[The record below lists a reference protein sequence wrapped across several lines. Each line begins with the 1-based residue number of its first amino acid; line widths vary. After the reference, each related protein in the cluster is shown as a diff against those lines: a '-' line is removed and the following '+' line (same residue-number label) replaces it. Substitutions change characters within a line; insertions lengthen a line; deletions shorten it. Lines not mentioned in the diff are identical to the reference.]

1 MGDYP
6 SMDPVRE
13 QEILDGLF
21 ETVANLP
28 EEAVFIGRLGLRVTL
43 RGLTSSKV
51 DAIRERC
58 TVRKTTKGQV
68 TEKIDSEL
76 FNAAL
81 IKEAT
86 SMLEV
91 VKKADGRSDH
101 DAETPSVK
109 LSGWGDERLTSRL
122 KLSGGEEAVRRL
134 LLAGELDAVGDK
146 VLEISGFGVDIEDVK
161 N

>member
-1 MGDYP
+1 M
-6 SMDPVRE
+6 SKEQLNE

-21 ETVANLP
+21 ETAKNLP
-28 EEAVFIGRLGLRVTL
+28 EETVLIKRLGLRITL

-51 DAIRERC
+51 DSIRERC
-58 TVRKTTKGQV
+58 TTRKNVKGQV
-68 TEKIDSEL
+68 TEKVDSEL
-76 FNAAL
+76 FNAVL

-86 SMLEV
+86 SELEV
-91 VKKADGRSDH
+91 KGLN
-101 DAETPSVK
+101 
-109 LSGWGDERLTSRL
+109 LSGWGDDRLTSRL
-122 KLSGGEEAVRRL
+122 KLSGGEEVIRRI

>member
-1 MGDYP
+1 MANQQLN
-6 SMDPVRE
+6 E
-13 QEILDGLF
+13 QEILDSLF
-21 ETVANLP
+21 ETATNLP
-28 EEAVFIGRLGLRVTL
+28 EETVFIKRLSLRITL

-58 TVRKTTKGQV
+58 TVRKSSKGQT
-68 TEKIDSEL
+68 TEKVDSEL

-86 SMLEV
+86 ANLEV
-91 VKKADGRSDH
+91 QGL
-101 DAETPSVK
+101 K
-109 LSGWGDERLTSRL
+109 LSGWGDDRLTSRL
-122 KLSGGEEAVRRL
+122 KLSGGEEVVRRM

>member
-1 MGDYP
+1 MA
-6 SMDPVRE
+6 SE
-13 QEILDGLF
+13 QLNEQQILDNLF
-21 ETVANLP
+21 ETASNLP
-28 EEAVFIGRLGLRVTL
+28 EETVLIKRLGMRAVL

-58 TVRKTTKGQV
+58 TVRKTTKGQT
-68 TEKIDSEL
+68 TEKVDTEQ

-86 SMLEV
+86 SSLEV
-91 VKKADGRSDH
+91 QGL
-101 DAETPSVK
+101 K
-109 LSGWGDERLTSRL
+109 LNGWGDERLTSRL
-122 KLSGGEEAVRRL
+122 KLSGGEEVIRRI

-146 VLEISGFGVDIEDVK
+146 VLELSGFGVDIADVK

>member
-1 MGDYP
+1 M
-6 SMDPVRE
+6 SQHE
-13 QEILDGLF
+13 QFNEQDILDGLF
-21 ETVANLP
+21 ETAANLP
-28 EEAVFIGRLGLRVTL
+28 EEAVFIGRLNLRVTL

-51 DAIRERC
+51 DGIRERC

-86 SMLEV
+86 ASLEV
-91 VKKADGRSDH
+91 IKKTNEGT
-101 DAETPSVK
+101 EQSVK
-109 LSGWGDERLTSRL
+109 LSGWGDDRLTSRL
-122 KLSGGEEAVRRL
+122 KLSGGEEAIRRL

>member
-1 MGDYP
+1 MSEHTPY
-6 SMDPVRE
+6 DPVNE

-21 ETVANLP
+21 ETAANLP
-28 EEAVFIGRLGLRVTL
+28 EETVFIGRLGLRVTL

-58 TVRKTTKGQV
+58 TIRKTTKGHI

-76 FNAAL
+76 FNAVL

-86 SMLEV
+86 SALEV
-91 VKKADGRSDH
+91 VKKDSAG
-101 DAETPSVK
+101 ETTSGVK
-109 LSGWGDERLTSRL
+109 LSGWGDDRLVSRL

>member
-1 MGDYP
+1 M
-6 SMDPVRE
+6 SLNEQLNE

-21 ETVANLP
+21 ETAANLP
-28 EEAVFIGRLGLRVTL
+28 EETVFIGRLSLRITL

-58 TVRKTTKGQV
+58 TIRKTTKGQV

-86 SMLEV
+86 SALEV
-91 VKKADGRSDH
+91 VKKLDGGQEQ
-101 DAETPSVK
+101 ALK
-109 LSGWGDERLTSRL
+109 LSGWGDDRLISRL
-122 KLSGGEEAVRRL
+122 KLSGGEEAVRRM

-146 VLEISGFGVDIEDVK
+146 VLEISGFGIDIDDVK

>member
-1 MGDYP
+1 MSQQD
-6 SMDPVRE
+6 VFNE

-21 ETVANLP
+21 ETAANLP

-51 DAIRERC
+51 DGIRERC
-58 TVRKTTKGQV
+58 TVRKTSKGQV

-86 SMLEV
+86 SLLEV
-91 VKKADGRSDH
+91 VKKSGDG
-101 DAETPSVK
+101 AEEHSVK
-109 LSGWGDERLTSRL
+109 LSGWGDERLISRL

>member
-1 MGDYP
+1 M
-6 SMDPVRE
+6 SKETWSE
-13 QEILDGLF
+13 QDILDGLF
-21 ETVANLP
+21 ETATNLP

-43 RGLTSSKV
+43 QGLTSSKV
-51 DAIRERC
+51 DLIRERC
-58 TVRKTTKGQV
+58 TIRKTTKGQMS
-68 TEKIDSEL
+68 EKVDSEL

-86 SMLEV
+86 SKLEV
-91 VKKADGRSDH
+91 VKKLSDG
-101 DAETPSVK
+101 EKVVP
-109 LSGWGDERLTSRL
+109 LSGWDDTRLVSRL

-146 VLEISGFGVDIEDVK
+146 VLEISGFGVDIDDVK

>member
-1 MGDYP
+1 M
-6 SMDPVRE
+6 SLNEQLNE

-21 ETVANLP
+21 ETAANLP
-28 EEAVFIGRLGLRVTL
+28 EETIFIGRLSLRITL

-58 TVRKTTKGQV
+58 TIRKTTKGQV

-86 SMLEV
+86 SALEV
-91 VKKADGRSDH
+91 VKKLDGGQEQ
-101 DAETPSVK
+101 ALK
-109 LSGWGDERLTSRL
+109 LSGWGDDRLISRL
-122 KLSGGEEAVRRL
+122 KLSGGEEAVRRM

-146 VLEISGFGVDIEDVK
+146 VLEISGFGVDIEDIK